1 MPQLD
6 MVTFFPQF
14 FWFCLFFTGFY
25 LTLVQKYLPQLTRIF
40 AVREAAQQTTPT
52 DLTTDACE
60 ALAQKT
66 HKVFSDSVQET
77 KKKYTQQFQTTTQL
91 LDIQTDAF
99 NTHTHQAF
107 EKYQS
112 KKIML
117 QQTVQYTLQHMH
129 HVLPGTQGNMPK
141 VDATKTAHFFSQA
154 LVQKLCVPH
163 NQKK

>member
-1 MPQLD
+1 MRAKPWPRKHIKCFQI
-6 MVTFFPQF
+6 VYKKQ
-14 FWFCLFFTGFY
+14 
-25 LTLVQKYLPQLTRIF
+25 
-40 AVREAAQQTTPT
+40 
-52 DLTTDACE
+52 
-60 ALAQKT
+60 
-66 HKVFSDSVQET
+66 

>member
-77 KKKYTQQFQTTTQL
+77 KKKIPNKFKKTDFTYATIGRYHLLYTVCL
-91 LDIQTDAF
+91 VMYYIY
-99 NTHTHQAF
+99 H
-107 EKYQS
+107 
-112 KKIML
+112 I
-117 QQTVQYTLQHMH
+117 
-129 HVLPGTQGNMPK
+129 LPGFN
-141 VDATKTAHFFSQA
+141 
-154 LVQKLCVPH
+154 
-163 NQKK
+163 